1 MKKALILVVVLALAL
16 GISYLVLH
24 KNNSENGKTEERDTP
39 LAISSKSAAFNNSVT
54 RVLNSYYALSEGFSK
69 TDSSQIVLS
78 AQRLDNLVDSIR
90 FDQFRADTAILQT
103 AVSLAQSMKGDIAG
117 LMGEKTMEQK
127 KREFNMITD
136 QLYSLVRTVSY
147 DGNTIYHIRCPTAF
161 SDSTEAYWLSPSNK
175 IVNPYRGK
183 NPADVNNNMQDC
195 GEVIDSVHFSG
206 PLSE

>member
-1 MKKALILVVVLALAL
+1 MKKALILVLVLALAL

-24 KNNSENGKTEERDTP
+24 KNNSESGKTEEKDAP
-39 LAISSKSAAFNNSVT
+39 LTISSKSSAFNSSVT
-54 RVLNSYYALSEGFSK
+54 RVLSSYYALSDGFANA
-69 TDSSQIVLS
+69 DSTKIGTS
-78 AQRLDNLVDSIR
+78 AQKLNNLVDSIR
-90 FDQFRADTAILQT
+90 FDQFKADTAIVQT

-147 DGNTIYHIRCPTAF
+147 DGNVIYHIRCPTAF
-161 SDSTEAYWLSPSNK
+161 SDSSEAYWLSPSNK

-183 NPADVNNNMQDC
+183 NPAGVNNDVQDC
-195 GEVIDSVHFSG
+195 GEVIDSIHFSG